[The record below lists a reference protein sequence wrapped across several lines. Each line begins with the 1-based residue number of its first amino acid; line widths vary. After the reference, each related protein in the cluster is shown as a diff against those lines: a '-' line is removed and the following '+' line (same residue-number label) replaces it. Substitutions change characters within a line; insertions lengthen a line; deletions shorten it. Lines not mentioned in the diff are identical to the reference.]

1 MAHSARVLVANGNL
15 QALNH
20 VSGCLRRLGYIN
32 LLETAVDK
40 AVSRAQAE
48 RPEVIFVGHEFSDR
62 DCASI
67 ISDIKNDVAT
77 RDIPVFLTCGENES
91 PPWSESWVTRFDGV
105 IQWPFED
112 EHIQAH
118 MRAGLRL
125 GTMRA
130 ELNRR
135 SETLN
140 RLGLESGEKWR
151 AETTEGHPRV
161 LLVRGENGDGDATED
176 ALKGF
181 ALLQTQIFGSGI
193 VDQLSDSDVELV
205 VIAANNNFPA
215 AVAICEEIRCNPALF
230 HMPILA
236 ICSGDPDQISVVYRH
251 GATPAYSL
259 PLVGDEIRA
268 RVSMGVT
275 AHRLRG
281 YMLNAYR
288 AAWRQAVSDSAT
300 GLFSVEFFRQH
311 LQTLVD
317 DAFRWDK
324 NLSLN
329 IMAVPEID
337 QIWNEYGDAAATHL
351 TKQLGAKISQLVR
364 GEDLCA
370 RLDNT
375 TFCIALPESPLEA
388 TSPTMQRLTAV
399 LRTTEFSLVGVSKP
413 LIVRPTFGSVE
424 FRPGDTVD
432 DLLDR
437 ATSAALAKHAA

>member
-1 MAHSARVLVANGNL
+1 
-15 QALNH
+15 
-20 VSGCLRRLGYIN
+20 
-32 LLETAVDK
+32 
-40 AVSRAQAE
+40 
-48 RPEVIFVGHEFSDR
+48 
-62 DCASI
+62 
-67 ISDIKNDVAT
+67 
-77 RDIPVFLTCGENES
+77 
-91 PPWSESWVTRFDGV
+91 
-105 IQWPFED
+105 
-112 EHIQAH
+112 
-118 MRAGLRL
+118 
-125 GTMRA
+125 
-130 ELNRR
+130 
-135 SETLN
+135 
-140 RLGLESGEKWR
+140 
-151 AETTEGHPRV
+151 
-161 LLVRGENGDGDATED
+161 
-176 ALKGF
+176 
-181 ALLQTQIFGSGI
+181 
-193 VDQLSDSDVELV
+193 
-205 VIAANNNFPA
+205 
-215 AVAICEEIRCNPALF
+215 
-230 HMPILA
+230 
-236 ICSGDPDQISVVYRH
+236 
-251 GATPAYSL
+251 
-259 PLVGDEIRA
+259 
-268 RVSMGVT
+268 MGVT